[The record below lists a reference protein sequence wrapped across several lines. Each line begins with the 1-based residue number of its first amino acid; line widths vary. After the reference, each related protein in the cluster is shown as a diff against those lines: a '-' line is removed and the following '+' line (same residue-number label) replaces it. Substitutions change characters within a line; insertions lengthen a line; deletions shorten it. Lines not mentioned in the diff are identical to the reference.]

1 MDDLTAFNEV
11 YGRFFTSSPL
21 PARTTVQV
29 SRLASPDY
37 LVEVDAVAA
46 LVD

>member
-1 MDDLTAFNEV
+1 LKCIYEV

-21 PARTTVQV
+21 PARTTVEV
-29 SRLASPDY
+29 SRLASPEY